1 MRIRAHRHGWPS
13 PGQHLKPSPLI
24 SSPLCA
30 LDVSVSGPLSNGGE
44 ENRMPNPADNAAS
57 STEIIPAGHAAFT
70 AEEEFG
76 GHRSG
81 TSTGLAGVSVAALGV
96 VFGDIGTSPV
106 YTFRECFNPE
116 HGFPLDSEHVLGVL
130 SMIFWAL
137 IIVVAVKYVLL
148 IMRADN
154 QGEGGILAL
163 LALALEAARSERSRN
178 LLVLLAL
185 GGAALFYGDSMI
197 TPAISVLSAVEGI
210 GVATPVLN
218 RFVLPLTIVVL
229 LALFL
234 FQKGGTERVGRLF
247 GPVMVLWFTVI
258 AASGMLQIA
267 KAPQVLAALNP
278 MHAAGIFVAAPAAG
292 FVVLGAVALAITGGE
307 ALYADMG
314 HFGRFPIK
322 LAWFGL
328 VLPALVLNYF
338 GQGAL
343 ILGDKTAIENPFFR
357 MVPGWGLFPLV
368 LLSTAAT
375 VIASQ
380 AVISGAFSLSRQAI
394 QLGLMPPLDLFQT
407 SARARGQIYISQ
419 VNWLLLIAVLALVL
433 GFQSSSALASAYG
446 FAVTGTMTITT
457 VLAGAVMR
465 GVWRWQWPMIAIV
478 LVPILTVDL
487 ALFGANALKI
497 PSGGWFP
504 LVIGLVVF
512 TIMTTW
518 RAGRRLVRT
527 RLVSETVPLASFL
540 ATCEEIPE
548 ARVSGTAVFLTTQTE
563 LVPVT
568 LLRNLKHNKV
578 LHRAVLLVRVVTEN
592 IPRVA
597 STDRIKARAL
607 GSGFWMIEAHFG
619 FAQTPNVPRELART
633 EITGLE
639 LDPSQLSF
647 FVGRTNVTSS
657 LRPGMARWRERVY
670 SGLVRIATRPTEFFC
685 IPPDRVIELGAEVEI

>member
-1 MRIRAHRHGWPS
+1 
-13 PGQHLKPSPLI
+13 
-24 SSPLCA
+24 
-30 LDVSVSGPLSNGGE
+30 
-44 ENRMPNPADNAAS
+44 MPNRADNVAT
-57 STEIIPAGHAAFT
+57 STEIIPAGHAALT
-70 AEEEFG
+70 AEDELGE
-76 GHRSG
+76 HQSE
-81 TSTGLAGVSVAALGV
+81 TSTGLAGLSVAALGV

-116 HGFPLDSEHVLGVL
+116 HGLPLDAEHVLGVL
-130 SMIFWAL
+130 SMIFWVL
-137 IIVVAVKYVLL
+137 IIVVTVKYVLL

-163 LALALEAARSERSRN
+163 LALALEATRGERSRT
-178 LLVLLAL
+178 LLILLAL
-185 GGAALFYGDSMI
+185 GGAALFFGDSMI

-210 GVATPVLN
+210 GIATPVLN

-247 GPVMVLWFTVI
+247 GPAMVLWFAVL
-258 AASGMLQIA
+258 AVSGVLQIA
-267 KAPQVLAALNP
+267 ESPRVLAALNP
-278 MHAAGIFVAAPAAG
+278 AHAVGIFVAAPAAG

-314 HFGRFPIK
+314 HFGRFPIR
-322 LAWFGL
+322 LAWFAL

-343 ILGDKTAIENPFFR
+343 ILGDKSAIENPFFR
-357 MVPGWGLFPLV
+357 MVPDWGLSPLV

-407 SARARGQIYISQ
+407 STRAHGQIYIPQ
-419 VNWLLLIAVLALVL
+419 VNWLLMIAVLALVL

-465 GVWRWQWPMIAIV
+465 GVWRWQWPTVAVV
-478 LVPILTVDL
+478 LVPIMTVDL

-518 RAGRRLVRT
+518 RAGRRLVQT
-527 RLVSETVPLASFL
+527 RLASETVPLASFL
-540 ATCEEIPE
+540 ATCDEAVE

-578 LHRAVLLVRVVTEN
+578 LHRTVLLVRVVTEN

-597 STDRIKARAL
+597 GADRIKAREL
-607 GSGFWMIEAHFG
+607 GSGFWQIEAHFG
-619 FAQTPNVPRELART
+619 FAQTPNVPRELGRAD
-633 EITGLE
+633 IQGLE
-639 LDPSQLSF
+639 LNPNQLSF
-647 FVGRTNVTSS
+647 FVGRANVKSS
-657 LRPGMARWRERVY
+657 PRPGMARWRERLY
-670 SGLVRIATRPTEFFC
+670 SGLARIATRPTDFFR